1 MSFETHARCKVP
13 VGYLDTDYACVLLCV
28 SLGSSCHS
36 YLVRDNVTGTWSDTN
51 PFNPDYEHEG
61 QPVPN
66 PQSEC
71 GEFDV
76 SH

>member
-1 MSFETHARCKVP
+1 MRGASRLLNEYPTP
-13 VGYLDTDYACVLLCV
+13 ACFLLCV
-28 SLGSSCHS
+28 SLRSSCHS
-36 YLVRDNVTGTWSDTN
+36 YLVRDNVTGMWSDTN

-71 GEFDV
+71 IEVDEQGR
-76 SH
+76 